1 MRYPT
6 ASKWFRMIFPAPLTH
21 IPSEQEIEN
30 RSDELAKEVVR
41 QHAEG
46 SVLLA
51 DGKFELSGD
60 IFAED
65 EDPQGASK

>member
-30 RSDELAKEVVR
+30 RSNELAKELME
-41 QHAEG
+41 A
-46 SVLLA
+46 VLA
-51 DGKFELSGD
+51 R
-60 IFAED
+60 I
-65 EDPQGASK
+65 

>member
-1 MRYPT
+1 MPYLVAP
-6 ASKWFRMIFPAPLTH
+6 KWFRMIFPAPLTH
-21 IPSEQEIEN
+21 IPSEQEIEE

-60 IFAED
+60 LFAEE
-65 EDPQGASK
+65 EDSQGISK